1 MRPPEAAGFVGLLRP
16 YSPPWNGLIMD
27 RKDRLG
33 LDEGEQAKGLMKL
46 SVSKMAMSLG
56 LAIVYFL
63 SGKLGLSLAFLNA
76 SATAVWPPAGIALA
90 AVLLLGPRIW
100 PGIFIGAFLANV
112 TTSGSIASSFGIAAG
127 NTIEALVGAGLV
139 ERFAGGRRAFD
150 RPQTIFTYVVAAG
163 LFSTALSAT
172 FGVTSLALG
181 GFARSDQYGA
191 VWLTWWLGDM
201 VSDLIVAPLILLW
214 AGSGVQ
220 RFKWRSFVELFF
232 VLLLVFIAGQIV
244 FGGWF
249 PFRVKNYPL
258 EYLTIPLLLWAAL
271 RLGRRGTV
279 TAAAVMSGIATL
291 GTLRGFGPFYTGDPN
306 ESLLLLQAFM
316 GTMTV
321 MALSLAALTS
331 EQKKTAEE
339 LARSEERFAKA
350 FRASPDVLVISR
362 LSDGMIIEVNDRWE
376 GLFGYRREEALGQTP
391 PTLDLYVDPVDR
403 RKAVD
408 IMQKEGSL
416 REYPLDVKLRSGEIR
431 QVHLSVEKIVVEGE
445 PCMLSIIRDVT
456 EQKRAEEALRESE
469 DRLWLALEA
478 TGLGTWDFNPVTGGL
493 KWSARTKVMFGL
505 PPEAE
510 VTASFFG
517 ELIHPE
523 DRARV
528 REAVERALDPAGGGK
543 YGIEFRTV
551 PLQEGAPRWVAA
563 RGQAF
568 FDAAGRPVRFIGTA
582 LDITDRKRREEE
594 LKEKTREAQ
603 EASRLKSQI
612 LSNVSHELRT
622 PLNGIIGYTHL
633 LLGGTYGPVDEPQ
646 RFPMEGVLRN
656 ADELLNLINNLLDF
670 SRIESGKL
678 SLDLEPIEL
687 GPLLQEVLD
696 GLKPLV
702 EKKTL
707 AIRFDPSQRLPAV
720 ESDRTR
726 VRQVFS
732 NLLSNAIKFTEEGE
746 IRILLRDRPDRGG
759 VEMAVHDTGIGIPA
773 EELPKIFEAFHQVDG
788 TLTREFGGTGLG
800 LAIVKELVDL
810 LKAEIRASSEYGKG
824 STFTLY
830 LPYRFGELK

>member
-1 MRPPEAAGFVGLLRP
+1 
-16 YSPPWNGLIMD
+16 
-27 RKDRLG
+27 
-33 LDEGEQAKGLMKL
+33 MKVPA
-46 SVSKMAMSLG
+46 SNIAMSLG

-76 SATAVWPPAGIALA
+76 NATAVWPPAGIALA
-90 AVLLLGPRIW
+90 AVLLFGSRLW
-100 PGIFIGAFLANV
+100 PGIFIGAFLVNV
-112 TTSGSIASSFGIAAG
+112 TTAGSIGTSLSIAAG
-127 NTIEALVGAGLV
+127 NTLEALVGAWLV
-139 ERFAGGRRAFD
+139 RRFADGNRAFD
-150 RPQTIFTYVVAAG
+150 RPQTIFSYVALAAF
-163 LFSTALSAT
+163 FSTAISAT

-181 GFARSDQYGA
+181 GFARWDQYGA

-214 AGSGVQ
+214 AGGGLR
-220 RFKWRSFVELFF
+220 RFKWKSSFELFF
-232 VLLLVFIAGQIV
+232 VLFLVFIVGQIV

-258 EYLTIPLLLWAAL
+258 EYLAIPLLLWSAL
-271 RLGRRGTV
+271 RLGRHGTV
-279 TAAAVMSGIATL
+279 TAAFLMSGVATF
-291 GTLRGFGPFYTGDPN
+291 GTLRGFGPFFTGDPN

-321 MALSLAALTS
+321 MALSLAALIS
-331 EQKKTAEE
+331 EQKKTAED

-350 FRASPDVLVISR
+350 FRGSPDVLVISR
-362 LSDGMIIEVNDRWE
+362 ISDGKIIEVNERWE
-376 GLFGYRREEALGQTP
+376 ELFGYRREEVIGQTP
-391 PTLDLYVDPVDR
+391 FSLDLYLRPEDR
-403 RKAVD
+403 RKA
-408 IMQKEGSL
+408 IELFQKEGFI
-416 REYPLDVKLRSGEIR
+416 REYPVEVRRRSGETR
-431 QVHLSVEKIVVEGE
+431 QIHLSIEKIVVEGE
-445 PCMLSIIRDVT
+445 PSMLTIIRDVT

-469 DRLWLALEA
+469 DRLRLAVEA
-478 TGLGTWDFNPVTGGL
+478 TDLGTWDFNPITGGL
-493 KWSARTKVMFGL
+493 KWSARTKRMFGL

-510 VTASFFG
+510 VTSSFFG
-517 ELIHPE
+517 ELIHPD
-523 DRARV
+523 DRERV
-528 REAVERALDPAGGGK
+528 REQVARALDPTSGGR
-543 YGIEFRTV
+543 YSIEFRTV
-551 PLQEGAPRWVAA
+551 PLHDDAPHWMAA

-568 FDAAGRPVRFIGTA
+568 FDETGRPIRFIGTA
-582 LDITDRKRREEE
+582 LDITDRKQREEE
-594 LKEKTREAQ
+594 LKERTREAQ

-622 PLNGIIGYTHL
+622 PLNSIIGYTHL
-633 LLGGTYGPVDEPQ
+633 LLGGTYGPIKEPQ
-646 RFPMEGVLRN
+646 QSPMEGVLRN
-656 ADELLNLINNLLDF
+656 ADDLLNLINNLLDF
-670 SRIESGKL
+670 SRIEAGKF

-702 EKKTL
+702 EKKPL

-726 VRQVFS
+726 VRQIFS

-810 LKAEIRASSEYGKG
+810 LKGEIRASSEYGKG